1 MVMQQILLRA
11 PGSIDN
17 LAWQETNL
25 SPPAAHE
32 VQIRHEAIGVNFI
45 DIYHRTGLYP
55 QPSYP
60 AGLGVEGAGTIA
72 AVGSAVKS
80 FRPGQR
86 VAYVAATPGSY
97 ATHRN
102 LPADRLVLLP
112 DWLDSAT
119 AAAVLLQWLTAEFL
133 SHAVHEILPG
143 EAVLL
148 HAAAGGVGL
157 LLAQWAA
164 TNGATVIGTVGSMEK
179 EVIAKAHGCRH
190 VINYRTEDF
199 VARVKELTK
208 GEGVHVVY
216 DSVGATTF
224 DGSLQA
230 LRPRGIMVS
239 YGQASGSIPPFEI
252 SRLVSGGSLYLTR
265 PSLFHYIATPEELQ
279 RRAAHL
285 FLVLKAG
292 TLKAPPIT
300 RFALAEAG
308 KAQTALESRETA
320 GKIILLP

>member
-1 MVMQQILLRA
+1 MAMQQILLRT
-11 PGSIDN
+11 PGSTAN
-17 LAWQETNL
+17 LTWQESNL
-25 SPPAAHE
+25 TSPAAHE
-32 VQIRHEAIGVNFI
+32 VQIRHEAVGVNFI

-55 QPSYP
+55 QPTYP
-60 AGLGVEGAGTIA
+60 AGLGVEGAGTIVA
-72 AVGSAVKS
+72 IGSAVKQ

-86 VAYVAATPGSY
+86 VAYVATTPGSY

-119 AAAVLLQWLTAEFL
+119 AAAVLLQGLTAEYL
-133 SHAVHEILPG
+133 IHATYEVLPG
-143 EAVLL
+143 QTVLL

-157 LLAQWAA
+157 LLAQWAN

-179 EVIAKAHGCRH
+179 AAIAKAHGCRH

-199 VARVKELTK
+199 VARVQELTK
-208 GEGVHVVY
+208 GGGVHVVY
-216 DSVGATTF
+216 DSVGAATF

-230 LRPRGIMVS
+230 LRPRGTLVS
-239 YGQASGSIPPFEI
+239 FGQASGPIPPFDL
-252 SRLVSGGSLYLTR
+252 SRLASGGSLFLSR
-265 PSLFHYIATPEELQ
+265 PTLYHYIATPEELQ

-292 TLKAPPIT
+292 TLKAPPIA
-300 RFALAEAG
+300 RFALADAG
-308 KAQTALESRETA
+308 QAQTALESRETI

>member
-17 LAWQETNL
+17 LAWQETEL
-25 SPPAAHE
+25 APPAAHE
-32 VQIRHEAIGVNFI
+32 VQIRHDAIGVNFI

-55 QPSYP
+55 QPAYP

-72 AVGSAVKS
+72 AIGSAVKS

-119 AAAVLLQWLTAEFL
+119 AAAVLLQGLTAEFL

-143 EAVLL
+143 ETVLL

-179 EVIAKAHGCRH
+179 AVIAKAHGCRH

-230 LRPRGIMVS
+230 LRPRGMMVS

-308 KAQTALESRETA
+308 KAQTALESRETT

>member
-11 PGSIDN
+11 PGGIDN
-17 LAWQETNL
+17 LAWQEIAL
-25 SPPAAHE
+25 APPAANE
-32 VQIRHEAIGVNFI
+32 VQIRHDAIGVNFI

-55 QPSYP
+55 QPAYP

-72 AVGSAVKS
+72 AIGSAVKS

-119 AAAVLLQWLTAEFL
+119 AAAVLLQGLTAEFL

-143 EAVLL
+143 ETVLL

-179 EVIAKAHGCRH
+179 AVIAKAHGCRH
-190 VINYRTEDF
+190 DT
-199 VARVKELTK
+199 
-208 GEGVHVVY
+208 
-216 DSVGATTF
+216 
-224 DGSLQA
+224 
-230 LRPRGIMVS
+230 LRLKRIV
-239 YGQASGSIPPFEI
+239 
-252 SRLVSGGSLYLTR
+252 RC
-265 PSLFHYIATPEELQ
+265 HYP
-279 RRAAHL
+279 
-285 FLVLKAG
+285 
-292 TLKAPPIT
+292 
-300 RFALAEAG
+300 
-308 KAQTALESRETA
+308 
-320 GKIILLP
+320 